1 MDPLI
6 IEKLAHLPEK
16 SRKVIINF
24 ADQIAEAFMGKVE
37 SLILFG
43 SAAGGDFLEGKSDI
57 NILIVLDEVRAI
69 DLNMIMHIG
78 KKYAKKGLGIPLIFE
93 KDHVA
98 TSLDTFPIEFSDMKR
113 RHILLFGNDP
123 LSNAVIESKN
133 LRYQCE
139 RELKS
144 MMVNLRRGFLRTE
157 GRKENLEDLLTR
169 SLSTVLA
176 ACRGM
181 MWLAD
186 KTPPDN
192 IDDLLAAVRTA
203 YDADTASID
212 RIWHLRKGRSEST
225 ATLEALFESYLV
237 DIERLA
243 SIVDGL

>member
-1 MDPLI
+1 MVI
-6 IEKLAHLPEK
+6 KKLAHLPEK
-16 SRKVIINF
+16 SRKVIIDF
-24 ADQIAEAFMGKVE
+24 ADQIAEAFTGKVE
-37 SLILFG
+37 ALVLFG
-43 SAAGGDFLEGKSDI
+43 SAAGGDFIEDKSDI
-57 NILIVLDEVRAI
+57 NILIVLDDVRAI

-78 KKYAKKGLGIPLIFE
+78 KKYAKKGLGIPLIFQ

-113 RHILLFGNDP
+113 RHILLFGNDL
-123 LSNAVIESKN
+123 LSNAIIEGQN

-157 GRKENLEDLLTR
+157 GRKENLEDLLTG

-181 MWLAD
+181 MWLAE

-192 IDDLLAAVRTA
+192 IDDLLAAVRTV
-203 YDADTASID
+203 YNADTAAID
-212 RIWHLRKGRSEST
+212 RVWHLRKGGSEST
-225 ATLEALFESYLV
+225 ATLETLFESYV
-237 DIERLA
+237 DDIARLA
-243 SIVDGL
+243 LIVDRL